1 MAVEPQGPI
10 VTPDPTKVALWT
22 AQLRIVIGILAG
34 LGFGGPLLKTI
45 TDQQLS
51 TEITAAMTV
60 FGFVAWAAS
69 GAWSWYK
76 VHAAAREKH
85 ATAVASA
92 EASAVATHA
101 AGQPVAVT
109 VAATETSGPASVTVT
124 PTP

>member
-1 MAVEPQGPI
+1 MSVEPQGPI
-10 VTPDPTKVALWT
+10 VTPDPTKVAVWT

-34 LGFGGPLLKTI
+34 LGFGGPLLKTV

-60 FGFVAWAAS
+60 FGFVAWAIS

-92 EASAVATHA
+92 VASSQATQD
-101 AGQPVAVT
+101 AGRPVAVT
-109 VAATETSGPASVTVT
+109 VAAKE
-124 PTP
+124 